1 MALALLVGAPTA
13 GAAES
18 PPVSRPAVLA
28 SFPHAQDA
36 FTQGLV
42 FLGEQLLESTGQRG
56 ASELRWVDLATGRVE
71 RAIAL
76 PPRWFGE
83 GLAIDGQHRFIQLT
97 WQAGQAIVWSRH
109 GRKLGQWTYD
119 GEGWGLT
126 FDGEHLI
133 RSDGSA
139 RLHWHSTTDFRPVHD
154 LEVTDGDRPVRN
166 LNELEWVNGYVLANV
181 WQTRRVAV
189 IEPATGRV
197 VEWLDLSELD
207 PHTTRRAE
215 NTLNGIAWLDDSQRL
230 FVTGKRWG
238 KLYEIE
244 PPQRLLRGGATP
256 APQAAD

>member
-1 MALALLVGAPTA
+1 MIRLGTWLGMALALLVGAPTA

-28 SFPHAQDA
+28 RFPHAQDA

-126 FDGEHLI
+126 YDGEHLI

-166 LNELEWVNGYVLANV
+166 LNEHEWVTGYLLAHP

-189 IEPATGRV
+189 I
-197 VEWLDLSELD
+197 
-207 PHTTRRAE
+207 
-215 NTLNGIAWLDDSQRL
+215 
-230 FVTGKRWG
+230 
-238 KLYEIE
+238 
-244 PPQRLLRGGATP
+244 
-256 APQAAD
+256 